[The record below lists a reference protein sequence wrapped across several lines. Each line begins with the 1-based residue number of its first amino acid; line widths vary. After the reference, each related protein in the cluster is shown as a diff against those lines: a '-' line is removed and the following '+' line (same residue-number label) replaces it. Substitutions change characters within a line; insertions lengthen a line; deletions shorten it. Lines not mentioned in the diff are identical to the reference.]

1 MSYILPIPHYQY
13 ADYQKRVT
21 ENKNDRI
28 FIDRPFKVILETQY
42 DEVIGKETEHFKA
55 AAPKPEKTYVNPR
68 QAQAIAGLTG
78 KGVHFSELV

>member
-42 DEVIGKETEHFKA
+42 DEVIGKET
-55 AAPKPEKTYVNPR
+55 
-68 QAQAIAGLTG
+68 
-78 KGVHFSELV
+78 